1 MVEYAVTDTPP
12 SCSLYIKYNRA
23 MRFHSDSS
31 SNRFNGSL
39 LHLLAAVACMLFV
52 WFFGTM
58 GLTSVPL
65 ANHDELR
72 TLTHIFGRSI
82 STPQPVYETVASV
95 AQNSEQHG
103 PLYFILLNIW
113 SRIAGSDL
121 FLLRM
126 LSAYFALLS
135 LASTVRLSSI
145 LRERHLALVAG
156 FVLGGNWLFLFYA
169 RELRMYTLM
178 PLFVSWIVWSYWR
191 LLEATGHEW
200 WRAWLSL
207 VISCALILYLHY
219 FGIFVLAAVGAYHF
233 LFVRKNRRWV
243 QITLALFT
251 GGMLFLPW
259 VPTVFEGFA
268 GFSNKSFVGMNGL
281 ESIVSFG
288 LVYGNEVWI
297 LPLASLIVII
307 WHRRV
312 LGKPQ
317 RFILI
322 LTFLALAIL
331 LLTNEIK
338 PILLSRRLRYTLL
351 LAPLLGTGFAIAWS
365 FVPKRTTIR
374 LLLAVVWIMAFFI
387 YSQNE
392 HSYIATKRKS
402 LEALHAPPFHT
413 LVYHPNIEVAPTES
427 VLSLHP
433 SRKITWITGDYYQK
447 LINPANLVHLHYDG
461 GGKLTF
467 QTTTNPI
474 DSLDNFVSKYAVF
487 WMLYDPQETD
497 EVSMSHIF
505 QWARNYYRSCGR
517 YLDETDAIVER
528 YVRDSDPC

>member
-1 MVEYAVTDTPP
+1 
-12 SCSLYIKYNRA
+12 
-23 MRFHSDSS
+23 
-31 SNRFNGSL
+31 
-39 LHLLAAVACMLFV
+39 
-52 WFFGTM
+52 
-58 GLTSVPL
+58 
-65 ANHDELR
+65 
-72 TLTHIFGRSI
+72 
-82 STPQPVYETVASV
+82 
-95 AQNSEQHG
+95 
-103 PLYFILLNIW
+103 
-113 SRIAGSDL
+113 
-121 FLLRM
+121 
-126 LSAYFALLS
+126 
-135 LASTVRLSSI
+135 
-145 LRERHLALVAG
+145 
-156 FVLGGNWLFLFYA
+156 
-169 RELRMYTLM
+169 M

-191 LLEATGHEW
+191 LLEATERKFW
-200 WRAWLSL
+200 QAWLSL
-207 VISCALILYLHY
+207 VLSCSLVLYLHY

-331 LLTNEIK
+331 LLSNEIK

-351 LAPLLGTGFAIAWS
+351 LAPLLGTSFAIAWT

-447 LINPANLVHLHYDG
+447 LINPANLVHLYYDG
-461 GGKLTF
+461 GGKLTI
-467 QTTTNPI
+467 QTTTNPLY
-474 DSLDNFVSKYAVF
+474 SLDNFVSKYAVF

-497 EVSMSHIF
+497 EVSMSQIF